1 MSARL
6 SKIGPWVSVVCA
18 IHCMISPIVLGLI
31 PMIHSKS
38 EMLEDV
44 LIAVSIIIGILSI
57 AGGYREHRRVIVVAM
72 LIVSVALLAGS
83 QFSERFEESGV
94 IGGALVM
101 AGAQFLNLR
110 YQKRCCAHEHELA
123 VR

>member
-1 MSARL
+1 MSERL
-6 SKIGPWVSVVCA
+6 SKIGPWVSMACA

-38 EMLEDV
+38 ELLEDV
-44 LIAVSIIIGILSI
+44 LIAISILIGILSI
-57 AGGYREHRRVIVVAM
+57 AGGYREHRRAIVLVLLA
-72 LIVSVALLAGS
+72 VSVALLAGS
-83 QFSERFEESGV
+83 QFSESLEESGV
-94 IGGALVM
+94 ISGALVM

-110 YQKRCCAHEHELA
+110 YHRRCCAHEHELA

>member
-1 MSARL
+1 MA
-6 SKIGPWVSVVCA
+6 CA
-18 IHCMISPIVLGLI
+18 IHCMLSPIVLGLI

-38 EMLEDV
+38 ELLEDG
-44 LIAVSIIIGILSI
+44 LIAVSILIGVLSV
-57 AGGYREHRRVIVVAM
+57 AGGYREHRRLIVLVM

-83 QFSERFEESGV
+83 QFTERFEESGV
-94 IGGALVM
+94 ISGALVM
-101 AGAQFLNLR
+101 AGTQFLNLR